1 MNTVHKS
8 SLKEFIKPQLKRAK
22 ELGLDFI
29 TDIQISPS
37 RTHKYQVILNN
48 GKKINY
54 GSYGMDDYLMHK
66 DENRRIR
73 FHHRFHNNKGYNN
86 PNSGLFYSAR
96 LLW

>member
-1 MNTVHKS
+1 MSKNQ
-8 SLKEFIKPQLKRAK
+8 LKKYLLLQKKRAK
-22 ELGLDFI
+22 QLGLDFI

-37 RTHKYQVILNN
+37 PIHKYQVILNN

-54 GSYGMDDYLMHK
+54 GSFGMSDYLIHK
-66 DENRRIR
+66 DENRRNR
-73 FHHRFHNNKGYNN
+73 FHQRFHNNKGYND